1 MNDIKHPDRAVS
13 HTQAIDCI
21 VWLHTSASGFV
32 NGTVYDHTDAIEL
45 QPSSVPPSPFDKS

>member
-1 MNDIKHPDRAVS
+1 MNDIKHLDRAVS

-21 VWLHTSASGFV
+21 VLLHRSASGFV
-32 NGTVYDHTDAIEL
+32 NRTVYDHTDAGEL